1 MELCDAVG
9 QPVAGLPLLL
19 KFSENLIDCLF
30 DPKEVFPHLVVLFA
44 AIQELLLV
52 VPLLVGLQNTPL
64 DLQLSDLLVS
74 LTQVLPDLL

>member
-1 MELCDAVG
+1 MQLCDTVG
-9 QPVAGLPLLL
+9 KPVAGLPFLLEL
-19 KFSENLIDCLF
+19 FENLINSLF

-44 AIQELLLV
+44 AIEELLLV

-74 LTQVLPDLL
+74 LTQVLPHLF